1 MLVHAEWAA
10 LRAQVLE
17 GVQEGTLFDRNVV
30 DAESRNVSRAPS
42 EAGDDVASASCASR
56 DLALAART
64 ASRVLQSLPTKVRAG
79 SAIGMFS
86 MHFDVLPQASTQLL
100 APGQWLKALSPSS
113 C

>member
-1 MLVHAEWAA
+1 MLC
-10 LRAQVLE
+10 AQVLE

-42 EAGDDVASASCASR
+42 EAGDDVGAASCASR

-79 SAIGMFS
+79 RCSLREAF
-86 MHFDVLPQASTQLL
+86 AS
-100 APGQWLKALSPSS
+100 
-113 C
+113 

>member
-1 MLVHAEWAA
+1 M
-10 LRAQVLE
+10 LE

-64 ASRVLQSLPTKVRAG
+64 ASRVLQSLPTKVG
-79 SAIGMFS
+79 TF
-86 MHFDVLPQASTQLL
+86 
-100 APGQWLKALSPSS
+100 
-113 C
+113 